1 MIHVPIKIDAKIHN
15 RFDFF
20 LTDAKTKETKQVGYA
35 ENIILDALWTK
46 FFNSNPN
53 FFNSIHLG
61 TGSGELSKA
70 RTSLFT
76 FQVAKAA
83 GSFVNTYDDTTG
95 ICSRRG
101 MISFTELEQVGQ
113 IFSEIGIASSTTSS
127 TLMTHALICD
137 MNGNVV
143 TIEKTATDL
152 LTVYAT
158 VYCKFEV
165 LTMHSGKT
173 RIVGRTKITDNT
185 ISDWMLGSLTSLPY
199 AGFRYYEGFGGG
211 STVED
216 RPQSR
221 GLFSLSSSTRTI
233 DAANKKV
240 TYTSERLAVGDANFS
255 GAGIGSIYSGIGIL
269 FSLVGHPLFAGTEI
283 LNESIGTGDG
293 IITDFKTANPYIH
306 DVTVKIDNEEVVS
319 GLTISENEPNN
330 NDITAC
336 MIDLYAA
343 GESYMILPNSYRT
356 RSGSSYSAN
365 YGGICCFENPLYA
378 TKPIVSM
385 YIVVA
390 RNANCTLSCSD
401 DAITWTQVGQRSSSG
416 TFTIAE
422 EYQYKRYWRLVHPT
436 GGSSSFSIGL
446 YSIMTTGYDEYKI
459 KFATP
464 PGLVTDESIGT
475 GDASEITFTL
485 PHTPI
490 TDTLVVELNGIE
502 TTDYTLDGAA
512 ITFNTAPGTGVAI
525 TASYRYSCNV
535 TADYTTGVLAKDS
548 NYVIDFSFA
557 LYFTEGTFA

>member
-1 MIHVPIKIDAKIHN
+1 MIHIPIKIDAKIHN

-53 FFNSIHLG
+53 FFHSIHLG

-83 GSFVNTYDDTTG
+83 GSFVVSRDNVTG

-127 TLMTHALICD
+127 TLMTHAQICD

-143 TIEKTATDL
+143 TIEKTATDI

-158 VYCKFEV
+158 IYCKFEV
-165 LTMHSGKT
+165 TSMHEGKT
-173 RIVGRTKITDNT
+173 RIFGISDMLDNA
-185 ISDWMLGSLTSLPY
+185 ICDWMLGSLTTLPSCTCY
-199 AGFRYYEGFGGG
+199 YYEGPGGG
-211 STVED
+211 MATA
-216 RPQSR
+216 RPKSR
-221 GLFSLSSSTRTI
+221 GLASKSTTRTI

-240 TYTSERLAVGDANFS
+240 TYTAARLAVGDANFTD
-255 GAGIGSIYSGIGIL
+255 AGIGSISGSVGVL
-269 FSLVGHPLFAGTEI
+269 FCLVDHPLFAGTEI
-283 LNESIGTGDG
+283 LDESIGTGDG
-293 IITDFKTANPYIH
+293 IITDFKTKNPWIH
-306 DVTVKIDNEEVVS
+306 DVTIKVDGVAVPS
-319 GLTISENEPNN
+319 GITISENEPNT
-330 NDITAC
+330 NDISAL
-336 MIDLYAA
+336 MIDLATY
-343 GESYMILPNSYRT
+343 GDYIGIWPNQQDSWGGSAYG
-356 RSGSSYSAN
+356 RSN
-365 YGGICCFENPLYA
+365 GGTCIFENPYYA
-378 TKPIVSM
+378 TLPIYSL
-385 YIVVA
+385 YFDRPSSYACSIS
-390 RNANCTLSCSD
+390 TSD
-401 DAITWTQVGQRSSSG
+401 DLVNWTIISQNTEGTITIPEAHRS
-416 TFTIAE
+416 
-422 EYQYKRYWRLVHPT
+422 KRYWKAYVAHST
-436 GGSSSFSIGL
+436 ISAGSIAL
-446 YSIMTTGYDEYKI
+446 HSIMTNGFDEYKI

-502 TTDYTLDGAA
+502 TTDYTLDGTA
-512 ITFNTAPGTGVAI
+512 ITFNIAPGTGVAI

-548 NYVIDFSFA
+548 NYVIDFSFS
-557 LYFTEGTFA
+557 LYFTEGTF